1 MSDPIRSARLIF
13 RVAGIYGLVALLPMF
28 FAEPLFARY
37 APPALTHPEY
47 FYGFL
52 CAAGVW
58 QLLYLAISGDP
69 IRFRPLMPIAV
80 LAKLNFVAAVA
91 ILFALGR
98 LEPVALGLPVV
109 DLVIGIA
116 FAAVWLQMRREPSM
130 PAEKG

>member
-13 RVAGIYGLVALLPMF
+13 RIAGIYGLVALLPMF

-47 FYGFL
+47 YYGFL

-80 LAKLNFVAAVA
+80 LAKMSFAATVF

-98 LEPVALGLPVV
+98 LDAVALPLPAIDLLIGLAFAWAWRRLKPVA
-109 DLVIGIA
+109 
-116 FAAVWLQMRREPSM
+116 
-130 PAEKG
+130 